1 MSGEYFI
8 NMVIVLLFDMLS
20 SKGSSCCVSLSVCYK
35 YSVTHCR
42 SSQCCSVKCLQ
53 PVTIRN
59 FTDRIWIC
67 QALVK
72 VIPCGSMLLHTCVF
86 GTLSELK
93 AEVEK
98 LRAAQMSSQGIEPE
112 RVRLFQQEIST
123 LRNKLCQQE
132 REMAEANR
140 SVTLS
145 L

>member
-1 MSGEYFI
+1 M
-8 NMVIVLLFDMLS
+8 
-20 SKGSSCCVSLSVCYK
+20 
-35 YSVTHCR
+35 
-42 SSQCCSVKCLQ
+42 
-53 PVTIRN
+53 
-59 FTDRIWIC
+59 
-67 QALVK
+67 
-72 VIPCGSMLLHTCVF
+72 PCGAMLLPTYVF